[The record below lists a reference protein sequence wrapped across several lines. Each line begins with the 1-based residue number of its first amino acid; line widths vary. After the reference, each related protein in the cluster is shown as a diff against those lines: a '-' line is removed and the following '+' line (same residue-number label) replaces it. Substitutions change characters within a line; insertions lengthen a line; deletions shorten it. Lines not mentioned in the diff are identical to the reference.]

1 MHRNNPLKSNKV
13 KKAPIFNP
21 STNPATLNVVSFG
34 FRATGENTGIQ
45 GSTIEWEALDS
56 KIKEISNK

>member
-1 MHRNNPLKSNKV
+1 MHRNHPLKNSKI
-13 KKAPIFNP
+13 KKAPTFSP
-21 STNPATLNVVSFG
+21 PTNPATLNVVSFG

-56 KIKEISNK
+56 KIKEINNK